1 MSSIFSIP
9 FALYDFLLRRGK
21 LRKSTP
27 EDVST
32 EPPLYVFPP
41 PTTQQLEYA
50 DLAVIDLSKA
60 STAEGRKEMA
70 GQLAR
75 AMHEQGFFYVVNHGY
90 TKEQTNRIFSIAN
103 QTFDG
108 VSQEEKTLY
117 TGESESVYEGYKP
130 KQAWKIQNG
139 VRDQI
144 EHYNI
149 NRDVNRRSHPQALRP
164 YMNEI
169 KAFAYHNHNKI
180 LAPILQLLALGLELP
195 EDTLV
200 REHDFN
206 VPGESSVRFMKY
218 FPRSVEEEEK
228 TKQVWLKGHTDIGSI
243 TILWSQ
249 PVGGLQILS
258 PDGKWRWV
266 RHIENALV
274 INAGDAIDFLC
285 GGYYPATRH
294 RVIQPPEDQRNLARL
309 GVFYFAM
316 ANDDLKLK
324 PHEESPVLARVG
336 INKLCQPEDAPTMQ
350 AWRKGRTTAYGR
362 SDLTAGKESGV
373 EEETIHGVLV
383 KHFN

>member
-1 MSSIFSIP
+1 MSEP
-9 FALYDFLLRRGK
+9 LAPYDGNSMQPK
-21 LRKSTP
+21 PTDASTA
-27 EDVST
+27 T
-32 EPPLYVFPP
+32 TPPPYAFPS
-41 PTTQQLEYA
+41 PTTQRLEYA

-60 STAEGRKEMA
+60 STSEGSKGLA

-90 TKEQTNRIFSIAN
+90 TQEQTNRIFSIAN

-108 VSQEEKTLY
+108 VSREEKELY
-117 TGESESVYEGYKP
+117 TGESESIYEGYKP

-149 NRDVNRRSHPQALRP
+149 NRDVNRHSHPEALRP
-164 YMNEI
+164 FTDEV
-169 KAFAYHNHNKI
+169 KAFAHHNHHKV
-180 LAPILQLLALGLELP
+180 LVPILQLLALGLELP

-206 VPGESSVRFMKY
+206 APGESSVRFMKY
-218 FPRSVEEEEK
+218 FPRSAGEEEK

-258 PDGKWRWV
+258 PDGQWRWV
-266 RHIENALV
+266 RHMENALV

-294 RVIQPPEDQRNLARL
+294 RVIQPPQDQRNLARL

-316 ANDDLKLK
+316 ANDDVKLK
-324 PHEESPVLARVG
+324 PHEESPILARVG
-336 INKLCQPEDAPTMQ
+336 INRFCDPEDAPTMR
-350 AWRKGRTTAYGR
+350 AWRKGRTAAYGR
-362 SDLTAGKESGV
+362 SNLTMGKVAGV
-373 EEETIHGVLV
+373 EEEMIHGVLV